1 MLIKTLRKKRD
12 EGVGH
17 WFILVLLALAQFM
30 VVLDVSIVNVAL
42 PSIQKA
48 FNMTADNLQ
57 WIVTAYSLAFGG
69 FLLLGGRAADLFG
82 RKKIF
87 LIGVA
92 GFTFASFLTGVST
105 SGLMIVMARILQ
117 GFFGAF
123 MSPAA
128 LSIVLVIYKEG
139 KDRNVALS
147 VWGAVAA
154 SGAAVG
160 VLLGGILTQYLDWRW
175 NFFINVPVG
184 ILVVLTAYFIL
195 PKHQGE
201 SKQRGFDV
209 IGAVLVTGGLMAL
222 VYALVKAPNEG
233 WTSSLALTYFAISIV
248 SLTLFVINESR
259 SKHPILP
266 LKIFKIRNIVGADL
280 SQLAL
285 AAGLFSVFFFLTL
298 YMQDILNYSPVRTG
312 FNFLIIPV
320 TIGVVAAN
328 VPKIIAKIGFKPVL
342 VIAPLFVSTG
352 LFVLSHVRVNGTFW
366 HDVAPGMI
374 IFALGLGAT
383 FVSITIAATS
393 GVSKQESGLSSGLLT
408 TAQQIGGAIGLAILT
423 GVVTSSSTHYLKT
436 HLSAAM
442 PKPTPELMD
451 AASVHGIQR
460 GFLLASTFG
469 ILASLI
475 SLIVIKPVKVDP
487 NQKPPVATH

>member
-1 MLIKTLRKKRD
+1 MVLKKLKAKAD
-12 EGVGH
+12 DGASH

-42 PSIQKA
+42 PSIQKQ
-48 FNMTADNLQ
+48 FNMPNDALQ

-82 RKKIF
+82 RRRTF
-87 LIGVA
+87 LLGVTC
-92 GFTFASFLTGVST
+92 FSLASLMTGLSVN
-105 SGLMIVMARILQ
+105 GHMIVFARILQ
-117 GFFGAF
+117 GFSGAF

-139 KDRNVALS
+139 KERNVALS

-154 SGAAVG
+154 SGAAFG

-184 ILVVLTAYFIL
+184 VLVVATAYMVL
-195 PKHQGE
+195 PKHEGE
-201 SKQRGFDV
+201 SKQKGFDA

-222 VYALVKAPNEG
+222 VYALVKAPVAG
-233 WTSSLALTYFAISIV
+233 WTSRLALTYFAISFV
-248 SLTLFVINESR
+248 SLALFIINEQR
-259 SKHPILP
+259 NKQPILP
-266 LKIFKIRNIVGADL
+266 LRIFRIRNIVGADL
-280 SQLAL
+280 AQLAL

-298 YMQDILNYSPVRTG
+298 YMQEILKYSPVRTG
-312 FNFLIIPV
+312 FSFLVIPV
-320 TIGVVAAN
+320 TIGIVAAN
-328 VPKIIAKIGFKPVL
+328 VPKIIAKIGFKPIL

-352 LFVLSHVRVNGTFW
+352 LFVLSHIRVNGTFL
-366 HDVAPGMI
+366 HDVLPGMM

-408 TAQQIGGAIGLAILT
+408 TAQQIGGAIGLAVLT
-423 GVVTSSSTHYLKT
+423 GVVTSSTNKYI
-436 HLSAAM
+436 AANFQ
-442 PKPTPELMD
+442 PLTPMAPPPQLLA
-451 AASVHGIQR
+451 AASVHGYQR

-469 ILASLI
+469 IIASLI
-475 SLIVIKPVKVDP
+475 ALFIIKSA
-487 NQKPPVATH
+487 KPTTK

>member
-1 MLIKTLRKKRD
+1 MLSKLFKRKTEK
-12 EGVGH
+12 GAGH

-48 FNMTADNLQ
+48 FSMTADNLQ

-82 RKKIF
+82 RKRIF
-87 LIGVA
+87 LVGVA
-92 GFTFASFLTGVST
+92 GFTIASFLTGISQ
-105 SGLMIVMARILQ
+105 SGLMIVSARILQ

-139 KDRNVALS
+139 KDRNIALS

-160 VLLGGILTQYLDWRW
+160 VLLGGVLTQYLDWRW
-175 NFFINVPVG
+175 NFFINVPIG
-184 ILVVLTAYFIL
+184 ILVAITAYSVL

-201 SKQRGFDV
+201 SKQRGFDL
-209 IGAVLVTGGLMAL
+209 IGAILVTSGLMSL
-222 VYALVKAPNEG
+222 VYALVKAPNVG
-233 WTSSLALTYFAISIV
+233 WTSRLALTYFAISFA
-248 SLTLFVINESR
+248 SLALFVINEKR
-259 SKHPILP
+259 TKHPILP
-266 LKIFKIRNIVGADL
+266 LKIFKKRNIVGADL
-280 SQLAL
+280 AQLSL

-298 YMQDILNYSPVRTG
+298 YMQDILNYSPVRAG
-312 FNFLIIPV
+312 VSFLIIPV
-320 TIGVVAAN
+320 TIGIVAAS
-328 VPKIIAKIGFKPVL
+328 VPRIINKIGFKPVL
-342 VIAPLFVSTG
+342 VVAPLLVSTG
-352 LFVLSHVRVNGTFW
+352 LFILSHIRVNGTYW
-366 HDVAPGMI
+366 QDVAPGMLV
-374 IFALGLGAT
+374 FALGLGAT

-423 GVVTSSSTHYLKT
+423 GVVTSSTTNYIKSN
-436 HLSAAM
+436 LSSAM
-442 PKPTPELMD
+442 TKPSPELID

-460 GFLLASTFG
+460 GLLLASTFG
-469 ILASLI
+469 LLASLI
-475 SLIVIKPVKVDP
+475 ALLIIKPVKLDSS
-487 NQKPPVATH
+487 KKAPVHTH

>member
-1 MLIKTLRKKRD
+1 VIIKALRKKRD

-42 PSIQKA
+42 PSIQRA
-48 FNMTADNLQ
+48 FSMSTDNLQ

-82 RKKIF
+82 RKRVF
-87 LIGVA
+87 LIGVT
-92 GFTFASFLTGVST
+92 GFALASLLTGLSQ
-105 SGLMIVMARILQ
+105 SGLMIILARILQ

-139 KDRNVALS
+139 KDRNIALS

-184 ILVVLTAYFIL
+184 VLVVLTAYFIL
-195 PKHQGE
+195 PKHQAE
-201 SKQRGFDV
+201 ANQKGFDLV
-209 IGAVLVTGGLMAL
+209 GAVLVTGGLMSL

-233 WTSSLALTYFAISIV
+233 WTSQVAVTYFAISFV
-248 SLTLFVINESR
+248 SLALFIVNESR

-266 LKIFKIRNIVGADL
+266 LRIFKIRNIVGADL
-280 SQLAL
+280 AQLSL

-328 VPKIIAKIGFKPVL
+328 VPRIIAKIGFKPVL

-352 LFVLSHVRVNGTFW
+352 LFVLSHIRVNGTFW
-366 HDVAPGMI
+366 HDVAPGMM
-374 IFALGLGAT
+374 IFAIGLGAT

-408 TAQQIGGAIGLAILT
+408 TAQQIGGAIGLAVLT
-423 GVVTSSSTHYLKT
+423 GVVTSSSNHYVT
-436 HLSAAM
+436 SRLSATM
-442 PKPTPELMD
+442 TQPTPELV
-451 AASVHGIQR
+451 AAGSVHGISQ

-469 ILASLI
+469 LIASLI
-475 SLIVIKPVKVDP
+475 ALFVIKSAKTE
-487 NQKPPVATH
+487 KTS